1 MKRSVLVSIA
11 VSSAVAGGSFA
22 VANGASGEDS
32 PASASRADAY
42 LEATA
47 RELHGSGLSVDR
59 IRREV
64 VIDDH
69 EVYALEGPGT
79 RCILVAG
86 TSQPAGKSQSL
97 GCQPSDETKALGSGF
112 EREAGKGVVD
122 LVWTSQAATAV
133 SARAGGQDLATQS
146 GSTVLAVIRPDANA
160 GGTVTWTAAGQSHSV
175 DLISAQELDVRRR
188 AAMASAASGR

>member
-1 MKRSVLVSIA
+1 VKMSVLVSIA
-11 VSSAVAGGSFA
+11 VGSAVAGGSFA
-22 VANGASGEDS
+22 VANSASGGGS
-32 PASASRADAY
+32 PASDSRADAY
-42 LEATA
+42 LAATA

-64 VIDDH
+64 VVDDH

-79 RCILVAG
+79 RCILVAE

-97 GCQPSDETKALGSGF
+97 GCQPSEETKPLGSGF
-112 EREAGKGVVD
+112 ERPAGEGVVD
-122 LVWTSQAATAV
+122 LVWTGQDATAV

-146 GSTVLAVIRPDANA
+146 GETVLAVIRPDANA

-188 AAMASAASGR
+188 AAIASAGSAG